1 MFEIRLYKS
10 RRKSLG
16 LLLISSISTGA
27 IGFILYNNISD
38 NIWIYLGLILFGLGM
53 MVSLFNMIDTRAQ
66 IIINGDGIFDRHTK
80 IGTIPWHSILFAE
93 SIIIQKQNYI
103 GLHCTEHF
111 TSAKR
116 NYRVIDMMK
125 EKLNLPQVI
134 LYTNQ
139 LTVSNEALCEFIN
152 ELKNADSKQ
161 HKMIAERFKTFNSI
175 I

>member
-1 MFEIRLYKS
+1 MLGS
-10 RRKSLG
+10 SLFTAV
-16 LLLISSISTGA
+16 IV
-27 IGFILYNNISD
+27 FILYKNISH
-38 NIWIYLGLILFGLGM
+38 NIWIYLGLILFGLGV
-53 MVSLFNMIDTRAQ
+53 MVSVFNMVDTRAQ

-93 SIIIQKQNYI
+93 CITIQKQNYI

-116 NYRVIDMMK
+116 NYRLMDLMK

-134 LYTNQ
+134 LYTHQ

-152 ELKNADSKQ
+152 DLKDSDSKQ
-161 HKMIAERFKTFNSI
+161 FKMIAERFKTFNDLI
-175 I
+175 